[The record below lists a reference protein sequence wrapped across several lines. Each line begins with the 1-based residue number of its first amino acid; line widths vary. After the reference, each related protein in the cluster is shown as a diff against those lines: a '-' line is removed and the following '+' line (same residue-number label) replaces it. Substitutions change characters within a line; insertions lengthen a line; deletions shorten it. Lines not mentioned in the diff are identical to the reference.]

1 MSTEEWLDRVML
13 IEQAVAKCRGDV
25 AQAQSAQNEEEMRLI
40 ITTMCHDIIGII
52 GRPQVER
59 SLRAW
64 SEVYP
69 EYEGSKLIEKT
80 SIYRH
85 LVSAQPHIQSV
96 MLMSC
101 VIEADTWNFIL
112 ASIGSRDGG
121 SEPGGETS
129 GCPLPTTYPSGLC
142 RQHQPISSEIHISL
156 TTKPPKNT
164 TRWLL
169 FPFHDFPDNP
179 KQPFRVAAGSSSNH
193 FIRRRHSRVARLSYS
208 PE

>member
-1 MSTEEWLDRVML
+1 MSTDEWLDRVRL

-25 AQAQSAQNEEEMRLI
+25 AHAQSAQNEEEMRLI

-85 LVSAQPHIQSV
+85 LQQKNTPWVPTSQHDYTRTENQAASLRP
-96 MLMSC
+96 
-101 VIEADTWNFIL
+101 TPWNFVL
-112 ASIGSRDGG
+112 ASIGSRNGG

-129 GCPLPTTYPSGLC
+129 GCPLPTTYPSGIC

-164 TRWLL
+164 TRRLL
-169 FPFHDFPDNP
+169 FPLHDFSDNP
-179 KQPFRVAAGSSSNH
+179 KQPFRVAKGSSPNH
-193 FIRRRHSRVARLSYS
+193 FIWRRHS
-208 PE
+208 